1 MNKIRQ
7 NISNN
12 IVKISALG
20 AGLTLAAGSAFAT
33 TIDNSAQVNSQT
45 LGFNPNQLG
54 LGNVLSFLIR
64 VFFVA
69 AGLAALIFLL
79 LGALSW
85 VTSGGNKENVEKARE
100 KILAAVIGIIIVV
113 LVVGVAVTLE
123 QLVFKNKVCLGLTCP
138 VNIPSLLN

>member
-20 AGLTLAAGSAFAT
+20 AGLTLAAGNAFAN
-33 TIDNSAQVNSQT
+33 IDNSAQVNSAT